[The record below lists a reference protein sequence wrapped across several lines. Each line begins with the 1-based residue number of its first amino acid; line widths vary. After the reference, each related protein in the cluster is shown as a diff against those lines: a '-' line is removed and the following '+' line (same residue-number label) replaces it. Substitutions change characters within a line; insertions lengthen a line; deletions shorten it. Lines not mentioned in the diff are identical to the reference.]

1 MSLKLLT
8 IPYSDS
14 NAARAGD
21 AGADAGAARD
31 NCSVEAGGS
40 TDARDCQS
48 DDCGGG
54 YTDGGSNCS
63 SVQDVFG
70 NNHVGCLRIA
80 KEDVLRSLVR
90 PWSGS

>member
-1 MSLKLLT
+1 MSLKLST
-8 IPYSDS
+8 ISYSDS
-14 NAARAGD
+14 NAARAG
-21 AGADAGAARD
+21 DAGAARD

-48 DDCGGG
+48 DGCGGG
-54 YTDGGSNCS
+54 YTEGGSNCS